1 MAEALRP
8 SDQLLIVLDTEATVD
23 SEALYEDLCRGN
35 VQVVLH
41 GRNLGLSPSRNIAVG
56 RCETDYI
63 VFVDDDVIV
72 TRRVIESMRRE
83 LEAGY
88 EIVGVRLCAPPG
100 LNITSR
106 WFMSA
111 GQLHY
116 LAIHASKVTS
126 TWGGCMGLSVSFLR
140 RYGIRFREELGRK
153 GDCLWSG
160 DDTTLLNE
168 MKGLGASEKFL
179 SDVHIIH
186 NIDQKRVTL
195 SYMLRR
201 AYWQG
206 RSELRRSN
214 VLGGLR
220 KEWRRNLDPETP
232 AKKKLPLGLL
242 YVMAVCLGVLKEHF
256 DSERIKTLMVKLFSR
271 VFDCS

>member
-1 MAEALRP
+1 MAEALQP
-8 SDQLLIVLDTEATVD
+8 GDQLLIILDTEATVD
-23 SEALYEDLCRGN
+23 SKALCEDLERYN

-41 GRNLGLSPSRNIAVG
+41 GQNLGLSPSRNLAVG

-63 VFVDDDVIV
+63 IFVDDDVLV
-72 TRRVIESMRRE
+72 TRRAIESIRRE

-106 WFMSA
+106 WFISA

-116 LAIHASKVTS
+116 LAIHASKVMS
-126 TWGGCMGLSVSFLR
+126 IWGGCMGLSVSFLG
-140 RYGIRFREELGRK
+140 RYKIRFRDELGRK
-153 GDCLWSG
+153 GEHLWSG
-160 DDTTLLNE
+160 DDTTLLKE
-168 MKGLGASEKFL
+168 MKDLGAHEKFL
-179 SDVHIIH
+179 NDVHVIH
-186 NIDQKRVTL
+186 NIDQQRVTL

-220 KEWRRNLDPETP
+220 KEWSRNLDPETR
-232 AKKKLPLGLL
+232 AQKKIPLALL
-242 YVMAVCLGVLKEHF
+242 YVVAVCLGVLRELF
-256 DSERIKTLMVKLFSR
+256 DWKRIKNMGS
-271 VFDCS
+271 